1 MALIGGDFPDSVD
14 ESTKLKVIEM
24 LQPRVEFLSDFKK
37 QSTYFWEA
45 PSEYDEKPLKKKY
58 KSENKG
64 ALDSIIALIK
74 SSESTSESL
83 AKTVKGYITDNELK
97 FGAILPVL
105 RIWMTGS
112 MAGPDLFE
120 MMELLGIDESV
131 SRLERGHNYCNKL
144 IE

>member
-1 MALIGGDFPDSVD
+1 LRCFN
-14 ESTKLKVIEM
+14 
-24 LQPRVEFLSDFKK
+24 Q
-37 QSTYFWEA
+37 
-45 PSEYDEKPLKKKY
+45 
-58 KSENKG
+58 NKG